1 MIKFFRR
8 IRQQLLTEN
17 KFSKYLLYAFGE
29 IILVVIGILVAL
41 NLNTKKELKTNND
54 QVEKILT
61 SVYKDLEEDLIKTI
75 NFQIEFNERRDSLS
89 NIVLSKTLN
98 VSDYTVNKNGDNP
111 YLTLIEEQIEPY
123 RFETNA
129 YNRLINNIEIIPEKY
144 MHIVERLQDVYGDE
158 ALVTNNVVNEKKV
171 FLEKVQDVYQSNYDW
186 YSRTAKKDYDD
197 KVTYL
202 LNDKQYLNDVRR
214 YQKITSHLL
223 QHLIILK
230 YKATYAYNLIHH
242 DLVLDFQKSNQIDL
256 MEFPTFEELEAYLGN
271 YKNETSG
278 LELELVR
285 NQNNLSILNGGILY
299 KINKDKF
306 QMAFEN
312 TSLEFIRNTSE
323 EVISLSI
330 FIKKKNLT
338 SRDSIRTIKLTKLK

>member
-1 MIKFFRR
+1 M
-8 IRQQLLTEN
+8 
-17 KFSKYLLYAFGE
+17 
-29 IILVVIGILVAL
+29 
-41 NLNTKKELKTNND
+41 
-54 QVEKILT
+54 
-61 SVYKDLEEDLIKTI
+61 
-75 NFQIEFNERRDSLS
+75 
-89 NIVLSKTLN
+89 
-98 VSDYTVNKNGDNP
+98 
-111 YLTLIEEQIEPY
+111 
-123 RFETNA
+123 
-129 YNRLINNIEIIPEKY
+129 
-144 MHIVERLQDVYGDE
+144 
-158 ALVTNNVVNEKKV
+158 
-171 FLEKVQDVYQSNYDW
+171 
-186 YSRTAKKDYDD
+186 
-197 KVTYL
+197 TYL
-202 LNDKQYLNDVRR
+202 FNDKQHLNDVRR
-214 YQKITSHLL
+214 YQEITSHLL

-230 YKATYAYNLIHH
+230 HKATYAYNLIHH

-256 MEFPTFEELEAYLGN
+256 MEFPTFEELEAYVGN

-299 KINKDKF
+299 QINKDKF

>member
-1 MIKFFRR
+1 M
-8 IRQQLLTEN
+8 LTEN

-54 QVEKILT
+54 RIEKILT
-61 SVYKDLEEDLIKTI
+61 SVYKDLEEDLVKTI
-75 NFQIEFNERRDSLS
+75 NFEIEFNEKRDSLS
-89 NIVLSKTLN
+89 NIVLSKTLK
-98 VSDYTVNKNGDNP
+98 VSDYKANENGDNP

-129 YNRLINNIEIIPEKY
+129 YNRLINNIEIIPERY

-158 ALVTNNVVNEKKV
+158 ALVTNNVVIEKKV
-171 FLEKVQDVYQSNYDW
+171 FLEKIQDVYQSNYDW
-186 YSRTAKKDYDD
+186 YSRTTNKDYDD

-202 LNDKQYLNDVRR
+202 LNDKQHLNDVRR

-223 QHLIILK
+223 QHLNILK
-230 YKATYAYNLIHH
+230 HKATYSYNLIHH
-242 DLVLDFQKSNQIDL
+242 DLALDFQKSNQIGL
-256 MEFPTFEELEAYLGN
+256 MEFPTFEELGAYVGN
-271 YKNETSG
+271 YKNDTSG

-285 NQNNLSILNGGILY
+285 NQNNLSIVNGGILY
-299 KINKDKF
+299 KVNKDKF

-312 TSLEFIRNTSE
+312 TSLEFFRNTSG

-330 FIKKKNLT
+330 FIKQKNLL
-338 SRDSIRTIKLTKLK
+338 SRDSIRTIKLTKIK

>member
-1 MIKFFRR
+1 M
-8 IRQQLLTEN
+8 LTEN

-54 QVEKILT
+54 RIEKILT
-61 SVYKDLEEDLIKTI
+61 SVYKDLEEDLVKTI
-75 NFQIEFNERRDSLS
+75 NFEIEFNEKRDSLS
-89 NIVLSKTLN
+89 NIVLSKTLK
-98 VSDYTVNKNGDNP
+98 VSDYKANENGDNP

-129 YNRLINNIEIIPEKY
+129 YNRLINNIEIIPERY

-158 ALVTNNVVNEKKV
+158 ALVTNNVVIEKKV
-171 FLEKVQDVYQSNYDW
+171 FLEKIQDVYQSNYDW
-186 YSRTAKKDYDD
+186 YSRTTNKDYDD

-202 LNDKQYLNDVRR
+202 LNDKQHLNDVRR

-223 QHLIILK
+223 QHLNILK
-230 YKATYAYNLIHH
+230 HKATYSYNLIHH
-242 DLVLDFQKSNQIDL
+242 DLALDFQKSNQIGL
-256 MEFPTFEELEAYLGN
+256 MEFPTFEELGAYVGN
-271 YKNETSG
+271 YKNDTSG

-285 NQNNLSILNGGILY
+285 NQNNLSIVNGGILY
-299 KINKDKF
+299 KVNKDKF

-312 TSLEFIRNTSE
+312 TSLEFFRNTSG

-330 FIKKKNLT
+330 FIKQKNLL